1 MKERPNIIIFNPD
14 QMRADAMRHMGN
26 PAAYTLNLDAF
37 AREDAVSFSNA
48 YCQNPVCVPS
58 RCSFMTGLYPHVH
71 GHRTM
76 NYLQQPGESNLL
88 QELHKNGY
96 YVWMNA
102 RNDLVTGNIPGLV
115 ESQADEV
122 FYYDKGAPTRFIP
135 ASATAQMMKG
145 KGKNPYPYSHYTGVS
160 DMTANGDIRDV
171 HAAIKRIETYREEKP
186 LCMFIGLAN
195 PHPPYAV
202 PQKYYDLIQDIE
214 KWPRRHGDEL
224 TNPPEM
230 IKGIQARSGLHD
242 WKEEQWNDL
251 RRTYLAQCALVD
263 DLFGQLC
270 EALKKTGMY
279 DNSAIFF
286 LSDHGD
292 FTGDYD
298 LPEKAQNVFADCLT
312 RVPLLIKPPK
322 GMPLDAGVSSSL
334 VELVDF
340 YATAMEYAGVKPD
353 HDQFGRSLQS
363 IIADRT
369 QKIRDSVFCE
379 GGRRADEIHCDE
391 YHTNDGKT
399 PEGSAYWARM
409 KTQADPAAHEKGT
422 MIFDGRYK
430 FVERLSGKHE
440 FYDLQTDPQEL
451 VNLYEEGKGNP
462 EILRLRIE
470 LLHWYQETCDI
481 VPYQQ
486 DRRFTEERVWASTRM
501 FCPPGQEAQMRAY
514 IHTGK
519 DIPQTIAWAMRQ
531 QSEGNL

>member
-1 MKERPNIIIFNPD
+1 MKKRPNIIIFNPD
-14 QMRADAMRHMGN
+14 QMRHDAMRHMGN
-26 PAAYTLNLDAF
+26 PAAYTPNLDAF

-58 RCSFMTGLYPHVH
+58 RCSFMTGLYPHVY

-88 QELHKNGY
+88 QELHKSGY

-122 FYYDKGAPTRFIP
+122 FYYDKEAPSQFIP
-135 ASATAQMMKG
+135 ASVAAKMMKG
-145 KGKNPYPYSHYTGVS
+145 KGKSPYPYSHYTGIS
-160 DMTANGDIRDV
+160 DMTANSDIRDIT
-171 HAAIKRIETYREEKP
+171 AAIKRIKSYKEEKP
-186 LCMFIGLAN
+186 LCMFIGLTN
-195 PHPPYAV
+195 PHPPYAA
-202 PQKYYDLIQDIE
+202 PQKFYDLIKNVE
-214 KWPRRHGDEL
+214 KWPRQKGSETENL
-224 TNPPEM
+224 PAM
-230 IKGIQARSGLHD
+230 VKGIQEKSGLTN
-242 WKEEQWNDL
+242 WEEEQWNAL
-251 RRTYLAQCALVD
+251 RHTYLAQCALVD

-270 EALKKTGMY
+270 SALKEANMY

-312 RVPLLIKPPK
+312 RVPLLIKPPH
-322 GMPLDAGVSSSL
+322 GESVDPGISSSL

-340 YATAMEYAGVKPD
+340 YATAMDYAGVKSD
-353 HDQFGRSLQS
+353 HDHFGHSLRNV
-363 IIADRT
+363 IADKAVQVR
-369 QKIRDSVFCE
+369 SAVFCE
-379 GGRRADEIHCDE
+379 GGRRPDEIQCDE
-391 YHTNDGKT
+391 YHTVDGVT

-409 KTQADPAAHEKGT
+409 KTQEDAAAHEKGT

-440 FYDLQTDPQEL
+440 FYDLQTDPREL
-451 VNLYEEGKGNP
+451 VNLYERRTGDP
-462 EILRLRIE
+462 EVIRLRME

-481 VPYQQ
+481 VPYRQ
-486 DRRFTEERVWASTRM
+486 DRRFTEERVWASSRM
-501 FCPPGQEAQMRAY
+501 FCPPGQEAQMRAF

-519 DIPQTIAWAMRQ
+519 DIPQTIGWAMRLQ
-531 QSEGNL
+531 TEQK